1 MHTRHNNCPQAKQIL
16 DGDVPSATLTDI
28 VEPWFLGGGA
38 DGPGGAEFAAFKKEH
53 EGKVRF
59 HASIAD
65 MPKPDGNMM
74 AMVCTRTADMPGYV
88 DELVDHGVSHV
99 FLEKPGAPTV
109 EELGRMKD
117 DCAAKGATIW
127 MVRAAAWQWT
137 LTRSPRWRLHE
148 TASVPRRAST
158 RT

>member
-1 MHTRHNNCPQAKQIL
+1 VGGFFV
-16 DGDVPSATLTDI
+16 DS
-28 VEPWFLGGGA
+28 EPFSGA
-38 DGPGGAEFAAFKKEH
+38 AQ
-53 EGKVRF
+53 
-59 HASIAD
+59 
-65 MPKPDGNMM
+65 
-74 AMVCTRTADMPGYV
+74 VCTRTADMPGYV

-127 MVRAAAWQWT
+127 MVRAAAWK
-137 LTRSPRWRLHE
+137 WRLPE
-148 TASVPRRAST
+148 TAPPRRRLHDHARVSVPRRAST